1 MWLSFIV
8 QAVLG
13 IRANPLGP
21 LALQQFTMHTTLL
34 FAGLSSTF
42 QWAVFRDLTAVIFHG
57 CHQSVVHG
65 VFKFFCI
72 ERVAGFA

>member
-21 LALQQFTMHTTLL
+21 LALQQFICIPHC
-34 FAGLSSTF
+34 SSRVVF
-42 QWAVFRDLTAVIFHG
+42 DLQWAVFRDLTAVIFHG

>member
-21 LALQQFTMHTTLL
+21 LALQQFICIPHCS

-72 ERVAGFA
+72 KRVAGFA